1 MSIQL
6 DREITQDFER
16 ATGVEWLEPN
26 GLGGW
31 AGTTVA
37 GAHSRRYHGL
47 LVAATRPER
56 RTVLLSRLDETIH
69 AGGESFDL
77 GCNQFPGA
85 VAPQGFQYLASF
97 RKDLFP
103 VFEYEAGGVRLRK
116 TVTAVDGENTTLVL
130 YEVLEAPGP
139 FILSLRA
146 FLAPRDQHALAAAD
160 EALLPET
167 ELTEGGVLRLRPYA
181 DEPEVFVAVPGAD
194 FQANPQW
201 WYRFQYEADRRR
213 GFDFQEDL
221 WTPGLFGRELAAG
234 DRLGVVISTAD
245 PRGRDAFALYEK
257 ERKRREKVLKALPIQ
272 DELARQLAL
281 AGDGFLVRR
290 GPQQRMVVAGYPWFG
305 ERSRDAMISLPGL
318 CLVTGRFDDARKILR
333 AAAKALDGGLFPER
347 VEEAGFASVD
357 APLWFC
363 VAGWKYLQATGD
375 EDFAREVLLP
385 AVRRI
390 VQSFQKGTR
399 HGIRMDADG
408 LLIATDPEVALTW
421 MDGLIDGRPVTLRPG
436 KPVEVEALWVN
447 ALSILAELEKRL
459 GDADEAK
466 RRTKEAKRAQK
477 SFEEAFWN
485 EEAGFL
491 FDLIDGERR
500 DDSLRP
506 NQVIALSL
514 PFPLL
519 PKPKAARVL
528 EAVERELYTPV
539 GLRTLAP
546 GHPAYR
552 PRYEGNPLEREL
564 AYHQGT
570 VWSWLLGPYLTA
582 LVRVHGA
589 AGRKKGL
596 EAIEAL
602 RPRLAEAGIGSLSEV
617 FDGDAPHAPR
627 GCIARAWS
635 VAEVLR
641 AWVEDLQAA
650 PKPKRAAAK
659 KPLTP

>member
-1 MSIQL
+1 
-6 DREITQDFER
+6 
-16 ATGVEWLEPN
+16 
-26 GLGGW
+26 
-31 AGTTVA
+31 
-37 GAHSRRYHGL
+37 
-47 LVAATRPER
+47 
-56 RTVLLSRLDETIH
+56 
-69 AGGESFDL
+69 
-77 GCNQFPGA
+77 
-85 VAPQGFQYLASF
+85 
-97 RKDLFP
+97 
-103 VFEYEAGGVRLRK
+103 
-116 TVTAVDGENTTLVL
+116 
-130 YEVLEAPGP
+130 
-139 FILSLRA
+139 
-146 FLAPRDQHALAAAD
+146 
-160 EALLPET
+160 
-167 ELTEGGVLRLRPYA
+167 
-181 DEPEVFVAVPGAD
+181 
-194 FQANPQW
+194 
-201 WYRFQYEADRRR
+201 
-213 GFDFQEDL
+213 
-221 WTPGLFGRELAAG
+221 
-234 DRLGVVISTAD
+234 
-245 PRGRDAFALYEK
+245 
-257 ERKRREKVLKALPIQ
+257 
-272 DELARQLAL
+272 
-281 AGDGFLVRR
+281 
-290 GPQQRMVVAGYPWFG
+290 
-305 ERSRDAMISLPGL
+305 MIALPGL

-333 AAAKALDGGLFPER
+333 AAAKALDGGLFPEHP
-347 VEEAGFASVD
+347 EEKGRAAVD

-375 EDFAREVLLP
+375 EGFAREVLLP

-390 VQSFQKGTR
+390 VQAFQKGTR

-408 LLIATDPEVALTW
+408 LLLASDPEVALTW
-421 MDGLIDGRPVTLRPG
+421 MDGLIADGRGDRPVTLRPG

-447 ALSILAELEKRL
+447 ALSILAELEKRH

-466 RRTKEAKRAQK
+466 RRAKEAKRAQK

-506 NQVIALSL
+506 NQVLALAL

-519 PKPKAARVL
+519 PKAKAVRVL

-552 PRYEGNPLEREL
+552 PRYEGDPVEREL

-589 AGRKKGL
+589 VGRKKGL
-596 EAIEAL
+596 AVIEAL

-627 GCIARAWS
+627 GCIARALS

-641 AWVEDLQAA
+641 AWVEDLRVAA
-650 PKPKRAAAK
+650 KPAREAKPKPEPKRK
-659 KPLTP
+659 RKPSRPSPL